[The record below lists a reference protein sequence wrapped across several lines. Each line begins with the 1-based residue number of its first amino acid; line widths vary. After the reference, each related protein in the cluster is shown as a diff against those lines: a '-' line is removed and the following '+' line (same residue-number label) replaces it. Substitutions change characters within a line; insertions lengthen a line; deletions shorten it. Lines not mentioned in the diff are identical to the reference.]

1 MFIKVKTKEGND
13 LLLNTAQIK
22 LIESQPGG
30 KGCGIVISDND
41 YVRTT
46 TSFEDIEKALSGIGG
61 LVLYPDMDELLE
73 RAKKGG

>member
-1 MFIKVKTKEGND
+1 MFIKVKTKEGNE
-13 LLLNTAQIK
+13 LLVNTAQIQC
-22 LIESQPGG
+22 IEPQPGG
-30 KGCGIVISDND
+30 KGCCIIFGLEE
-41 YVRTT
+41 YVRTS